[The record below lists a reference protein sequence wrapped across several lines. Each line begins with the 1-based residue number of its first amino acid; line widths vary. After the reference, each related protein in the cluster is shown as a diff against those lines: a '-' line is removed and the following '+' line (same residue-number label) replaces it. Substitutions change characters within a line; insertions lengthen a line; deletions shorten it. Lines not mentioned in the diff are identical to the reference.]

1 MIINLEEM
9 NINFDLESETPFFQA
24 SNENIVRFDVEHVNK
39 KQLSNIINQLFTNQ
53 TKTKC
58 SFLSEYKYP
67 VKFREKTRFGRFFKI
82 TNWKEEVHT
91 SNEEY
96 IIVTTENL
104 KNDEIINYC
113 LSIQKGIIEPYII
126 FYNKQNILYISND
139 VIDIISS
146 SKEMISNIKLDFK
159 ELVDVFYEMLE

>member
-9 NINFDLESETPFFQA
+9 NINFDLESETPFFQV
-24 SNENIVRFDVEHVNK
+24 SNENRVRFDVEHVNK

-67 VKFREKTRFGRFFKI
+67 VKFREKTRLGRFFNI
-82 TNWKEEVHT
+82 TNWKEELHT

-96 IIVTTENL
+96 IIVTTANL
-104 KNDEIINYC
+104 KNDEIIKYC
-113 LSIQKGIIEPYII
+113 LYIQKGMIEPYII
-126 FYNKQNILYISND
+126 FYNKQNIFYISND

-146 SKEMISNIKLDFK
+146 SKDMISNIKLEFK
-159 ELVDVFYEMLE
+159 ELVDVFYEC

>member
-9 NINFDLESETPFFQA
+9 NINFDLENETPFFQA
-24 SNENIVRFDVEHVNK
+24 SNENRVRFDVEHVNK

-67 VKFREKTRFGRFFKI
+67 VKFREKTRLGRFFNI

-96 IIVTTENL
+96 IMVTTENL

-113 LSIQKGIIEPYII
+113 LYIQKGMIEPYII
-126 FYNKQNILYISND
+126 FYNKQNIFYISND

-146 SKEMISNIKLDFK
+146 SKEMISNIK
-159 ELVDVFYEMLE
+159 

>member
-9 NINFDLESETPFFQA
+9 NINFDLENETPFFQA
-24 SNENIVRFDVEHVNK
+24 SNENRVRFDVEHVNK

-67 VKFREKTRFGRFFKI
+67 VKFREKTRLGRFFNI

-96 IIVTTENL
+96 IMVTTENL

-113 LSIQKGIIEPYII
+113 LYIQKGMIEPYII

-146 SKEMISNIKLDFK
+146 SKDMISNIKLDFK

>member
-9 NINFDLESETPFFQA
+9 NINFDIENETPFFQA
-24 SNENIVRFDVEHVNK
+24 SNENRVRFDVEHVNK

-67 VKFREKTRFGRFFKI
+67 VKFREKTRLGRFFNI
-82 TNWKEEVHT
+82 TNWKEELHT

-113 LSIQKGIIEPYII
+113 LYIQKGMIEPYII
-126 FYNKQNILYISND
+126 FYNKQNIFYISND

-146 SKEMISNIKLDFK
+146 SKDMINNIKLDFK
-159 ELVDVFYEMLE
+159 ELVDVFYEILE

>member
-9 NINFDLESETPFFQA
+9 NINFDIENETPFFQA
-24 SNENIVRFDVEHVNK
+24 SNENRVRFDVEHVNK

-67 VKFREKTRFGRFFKI
+67 VKFREKTRLGRFFNI
-82 TNWKEEVHT
+82 TNWKEELHT

-113 LSIQKGIIEPYII
+113 LYIQKGMIEPYII
-126 FYNKQNILYISND
+126 FYNKQNIFYISND

-146 SKEMISNIKLDFK
+146 SKDMISNIKLDFK
-159 ELVDVFYEMLE
+159 ELVDVFYEILE

>member
-9 NINFDLESETPFFQA
+9 NINFDLESETPFFQV
-24 SNENIVRFDVEHVNK
+24 SNENRVGFDVEQVNK

-96 IIVTTENL
+96 IIVTIENL
-104 KNDEIINYC
+104 KNDGIINYC
-113 LSIQKGIIEPYII
+113 LYIQKAMVEPYII
-126 FYNKQNILYISND
+126 FYNKRNIIYISND

-146 SKEMISNIKLDFK
+146 SKEMINNIKSEFSSYIDF
-159 ELVDVFYEMLE
+159 LYETLE

>member
-24 SNENIVRFDVEHVNK
+24 SIENRVRFDVEHVNK

-67 VKFREKTRFGRFFKI
+67 VKYREKTRFGRFFNVI
-82 TNWKEEVHT
+82 NWKEELHT

-96 IIVTTENL
+96 IMVTIENL

-113 LSIQKGIIEPYII
+113 LYIQKSMIEPYII
-126 FYNKQNILYISND
+126 FYNKQNIIYISND

-146 SKEMISNIKLDFK
+146 SKEMINNIKSEFK
-159 ELVDVFYEMLE
+159 EFIDVFYETLE